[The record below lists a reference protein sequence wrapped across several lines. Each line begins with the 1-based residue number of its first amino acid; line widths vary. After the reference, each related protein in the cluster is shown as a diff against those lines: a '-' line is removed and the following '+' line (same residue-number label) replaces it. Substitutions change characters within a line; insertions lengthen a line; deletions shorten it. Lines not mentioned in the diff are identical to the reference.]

1 MDQGPRIWPLTII
14 FVMALLFEYE
24 CGLSPCTPSD
34 WIFKTCFWDL
44 HHWDSYNLMGIKI
57 HISDAKER
65 SRLRCNWRRMS
76 ILEFDKLAHYN
87 ALIIKATRNMTRYH
101 GSFGSHFYNYIRL
114 YCTDFSEQ
122 FSPYSTTSTE
132 GPAKLRS
139 KWLTISHDT
148 TLLTSPSKII
158 HLAN

>member
-1 MDQGPRIWPLTII
+1 MNVAYRHARRQIEFSKLAFEIFTIGI
-14 FVMALLFEYE
+14 ATTWWEY
-24 CGLSPCTPSD
+24 
-34 WIFKTCFWDL
+34 K
-44 HHWDSYNLMGIKI
+44 IK
-57 HISDAKER
+57 ISDAKER

-114 YCTDFSEQ
+114 YCMDFSEQ

-148 TLLTSPSKII
+148 TLLTSPGKII